1 MCTTAIALGLTALQG
16 YTQYRANEAQTDA
29 QISYYNAQAD
39 AAEQNARIQER
50 QGEQIADQYLQQQ
63 QKLDARRRLV
73 RGQQAAAAGAS
84 GLAAGGSVLDV
95 MGSSEDAYRKDSM
108 NLLTNQRNDTWSNY
122 VNVVNYQNQANA
134 FRASASNARQQGRAN
149 RFNTILG
156 TAASMYGIARDGGLF
171 GSSKQSNGGFVY
183 QSPYTN
189 NFTSPY
195 TGIAALGKT
204 TALPGTGGNF
214 RKKAT
219 QNVIGSFGISW

>member
-108 NLLTNQRNDTWSNY
+108 NLLSNQRNDTWSNY

-156 TAASMYGIARDGGLF
+156 TAASMYGIARDGGWF
-171 GSSKQSNGGFVY
+171 NGGSSNKESFVY
-183 QSPYTN
+183 QPQ
-189 NFTSPY
+189 Y
-195 TGIAALGKT
+195 TG
-204 TALPGTGGNF
+204 
-214 RKKAT
+214 T
-219 QNVIGSFGISW
+219 QNYFSPSQYIGVTNRKSNNPFTLGSANKLIFR

>member
-16 YTQYRANEAQTDA
+16 YTQYRAADA
-29 QISYYNAQAD
+29 QADAQMAYYNAQAD

-50 QGEQIADQYLQQQ
+50 KGEQIADQYLQQQ
-63 QKLDARRRLV
+63 QKLDDRRRLI
-73 RGQQAAAAGAS
+73 RGQQAASAGAS

-95 MGSSEDAYRKDSM
+95 MGSSEDAYRQDSL
-108 NLLTNQRNDTWSNY
+108 NLLSNQRNDTWSNY

-171 GSSKQSNGGFVY
+171 NGSSNSKDSFVY
-183 QSPYTN
+183 QPQ
-189 NFTSPY
+189 Y
-195 TGIAALGKT
+195 TG
-204 TALPGTGGNF
+204 
-214 RKKAT
+214 T
-219 QNVIGSFGISW
+219 QNYFSPSQYIGLTNRKSNNPFTLGSANKLIFR

>member
-63 QKLDARRRLV
+63 QKLDARRKLV

-84 GLAAGGSVLDV
+84 GLAASGSVLDV

-149 RFNTILG
+149 KFNTILG

-171 GSSKQSNGGFVY
+171 NGSSNSKDSFVY
-183 QSPYTN
+183 QPQ
-189 NFTSPY
+189 Y
-195 TGIAALGKT
+195 TG
-204 TALPGTGGNF
+204 
-214 RKKAT
+214 T
-219 QNVIGSFGISW
+219 QNYFSPSQYIGLTNRKSNNPFTLGSANKLIFR